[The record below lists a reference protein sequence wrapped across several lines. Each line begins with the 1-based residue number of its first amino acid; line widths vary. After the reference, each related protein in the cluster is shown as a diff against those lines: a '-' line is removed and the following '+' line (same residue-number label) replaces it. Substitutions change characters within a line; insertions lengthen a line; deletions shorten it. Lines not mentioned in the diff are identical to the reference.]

1 VPPAVTHITNPMTNH
16 EWGEDF
22 EDCDYDT
29 LNISVIICD
38 IDRYT
43 EAYRKISTISDQLG
57 DIYSI
62 SM

>member
-1 VPPAVTHITNPMTNH
+1 MPPAVTHITNPMTNH
-16 EWGEDF
+16 EWGEDC

-43 EAYRKISTISDQLG
+43 EAYRKISTISDQL
-57 DIYSI
+57 
-62 SM
+62 